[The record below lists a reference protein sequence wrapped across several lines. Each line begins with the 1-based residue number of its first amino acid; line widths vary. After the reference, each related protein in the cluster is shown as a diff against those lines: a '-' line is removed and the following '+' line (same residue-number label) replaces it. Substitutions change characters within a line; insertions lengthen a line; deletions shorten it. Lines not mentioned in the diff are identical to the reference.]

1 MAFNMTKKLFLLAVV
16 LFVISCTKD
25 ESLPEGILSK
35 EQMVD
40 LMIDI
45 RMAEGMVGTV
55 NMGADSAQ
63 VIFNALEKR
72 IFAKHGLDS
81 ASYVKSYN
89 YYLLHPELFLEVS
102 DIALDSLKA
111 RNSQQYRRNY

>member
-1 MAFNMTKKLFLLAVV
+1 MAKKLFLLTVTLLV
-16 LFVISCTKD
+16 FSCGKD
-25 ESLPEGILSK
+25 ETLPEDILPK
-35 EQMVD
+35 MQMVD

-55 NMGADSAQ
+55 TMGADSAQ

-72 IFAKHGLDS
+72 IFDKHGLDS

-89 YYLLHPELFLEVS
+89 YYLMHPELFLEVS
-102 DIALDSLKA
+102 DIVLDSLKA
-111 RNSQQYRRNY
+111 RNSQQYRQNY